1 MRLSH
6 TPQENRE
13 EKTMRKRLLSLLL
26 VLACVLTLAVVPVV
40 AAEPDPVQPTA
51 SVTEPTPTT
60 DPEPSPEPSS
70 EPSPE
75 PTPAPSPEPSPVPTP
90 SGPWYQAALDFA
102 RDHRILFGDPS
113 GNMMPN
119 DNATRAQMAAMLV
132 RVFGCT
138 ASKDIA
144 HFTDVSTTAWYYSE
158 LSTAA
163 QMNIFNGY
171 GDGTMGP
178 NRSITRQEA
187 MIVIARAFAVPDGT
201 AADIQAFR
209 DASSV
214 GSWAVAK
221 VGGLVKAGIVNGD
234 NGSLHPTAS
243 ITRAEIAQM
252 LYNLGLQFCSDAAAL
267 PASGRVIYTGA
278 APLTAD
284 AFTGTLYL
292 GGPAGRDL
300 GGMNITGT
308 LVVRTDPNGT
318 VTVGGAVDTLAVAAE
333 DTTVAGAGRAA
344 LVHLLVRGCTV
355 TLAADKTA
363 SEYAPMLRGVDT
375 LTTDPV
381 PALSPECRAVDLYV
395 TYRYFPSEYQTTP
408 GEATLI
414 WYVDGVQQRTRH
426 YTLDGKSITP
436 GFHVEESVWK
446 RNMPAQHTVE
456 ILLMCGTDV
465 IRTTFVVPVNNY
477 TDAEYAQL
485 QRAQYPYKLEVV
497 RNQCTVLVY
506 GLDMS
511 GNYSILHHAF
521 VCGPGRTTPIGTFR
535 TPFKAAWHPLQ
546 GCWGQYCTQITGNY
560 LFHSSPYNSPNK
572 NDLSYRLYNQ
582 LGTVCSHGCVRLTV
596 ADAKWIYDNCPLGTT
611 VSIYNASSLPVPKPS
626 APWLDIS
633 SPNRGWDPTDP
644 DPANPW
650 NK

>member
-1 MRLSH
+1 
-6 TPQENRE
+6 
-13 EKTMRKRLLSLLL
+13 MRKRFLSLLL
-26 VLACVLTLAVVPVV
+26 VLACVLTLAVVPVI

-51 SVTEPTPTT
+51 PTTEPSAPATEPTAPTAPT
-60 DPEPSPEPSS
+60 

-75 PTPAPSPEPSPVPTP
+75 PTPEPTP
-90 SGPWYQAALDFA
+90 TGPWYQAAMDFA
-102 RDHRILFGDPS
+102 RDHGILVGDAS
-113 GNMMPN
+113 GDMLPGN
-119 DNATRAQMAAMLV
+119 NAPRAQMAAMLV

-138 ASKDIA
+138 AGKDITQ
-144 HFTDVSTTAWYYSE
+144 FSDVDAAAWYYPE

-163 QMNIFNGY
+163 QMNIFSGC

-178 NRSITRQEA
+178 DRNITRQEA
-187 MIVIARAFAVPDGT
+187 MSVIARAFAVADGT
-201 AADIQAFR
+201 AADIAAFS
-209 DASSV
+209 DASAVSD
-214 GSWAVAK
+214 WAVAS
-221 VGGLVKAGIVNGD
+221 VAGLVKAGIVSGD
-234 NGSLHPTAS
+234 AGRLNPTAG

-252 LYNLGLQFCSDAAAL
+252 LYELGLQFCSDAAVL
-267 PASGRVIYTGA
+267 PASGRVVYTGTQ
-278 APLTAD
+278 PLTAGT
-284 AFTGTLYL
+284 FTGTLYL
-292 GGPAGRDL
+292 GGAAGRDL
-300 GGMNITGT
+300 GTLNVTGT

-318 VTVGGAVDTLAVAAE
+318 VTVGGTVDTLAVAAE
-333 DTTVAGAGRAA
+333 GTTVAGTGHAG
-344 LVHLLVRGCTV
+344 LVRLLARGCTV
-355 TLAADKTA
+355 SLAADKTDA
-363 SEYAPMLRGVDT
+363 EYDPMLRGVGKVV
-375 LTTDPV
+375 TDPV
-381 PALSPECRAVDLYV
+381 PALSPECRAIDLYV

-446 RNMPAQHTVE
+446 RDMPSRHTVE
-456 ILLMCGTDV
+456 ILFLCGTDV

-511 GNYSILHHAF
+511 GDYSILYHAF
-521 VCGPGRTTPIGTFR
+521 VCGPGQTTPIGTFR
-535 TPFKAAWHPLQ
+535 TPFKAAWHPLM

>member
-1 MRLSH
+1 
-6 TPQENRE
+6 
-13 EKTMRKRLLSLLL
+13 MRKRFLSLLL
-26 VLACVLTLAVVPVV
+26 VLACVLTLAAVPVI
-40 AAEPDPVQPTA
+40 AAEPDPVQSPGVTGEPAAPTGDPIA
-51 SVTEPTPTT
+51 PTGE
-60 DPEPSPEPSS
+60 PEPSPEPSPES
-70 EPSPE
+70 SP
-75 PTPAPSPEPSPVPTP
+75 TPTP
-90 SGPWYQAALDFA
+90 SGPWYQAAMDFA
-102 RDHRILFGDPS
+102 RDQGILFGDAD
-113 GNMMPN
+113 GNMLPGS
-119 DNATRAQMAAMLV
+119 NASRAQMAAMLV

-138 ASKDIA
+138 AGKDIT
-144 HFTDVSTTAWYYSE
+144 HFTDVSAGAWYYPE
-158 LSTAA
+158 LSVAA
-163 QMNIFNGY
+163 QMNIFSGC

-178 NRSITRQEA
+178 DRNITRQEA
-187 MIVIARAFAVPDGT
+187 MSVIARAFAVADGT
-201 AADIQAFR
+201 AADLAAFS
-209 DASSV
+209 DASAVS
-214 GSWAVAK
+214 GWAVAS
-221 VGGLVKAGIVNGD
+221 VAGLVKAGIVSGD
-234 NGSLHPTAS
+234 AGRLSPKAT

-252 LYNLGLQFCSDAAAL
+252 LYELGLQFCSDAAAL
-267 PASGRVIYTGA
+267 PASGRVVYTGT

-292 GGPAGRDL
+292 GGAAGRDL
-300 GGMNITGT
+300 GSMNVTGT

-318 VTVGGAVDTLAVAAE
+318 VTVGGTVDTLAVAAE
-333 DTTVAGAGRAA
+333 DTTVAGTGHAG
-344 LVHLLVRGCTV
+344 LVRLLARGCTV

-363 SEYAPMLRGVDT
+363 SEYDPMLRGVGKVV
-375 LTTDPV
+375 TDPV

-414 WYVDGVQQRTRH
+414 WYVDGVQQPTRH

-446 RNMPAQHTVE
+446 RDMPSQHTVE
-456 ILLMCGTDV
+456 ILFLCGTDA

-477 TDAEYAQL
+477 TDAEYDQL
-485 QRAQYPYKLEVV
+485 LSAQYPYKLEVV

-511 GNYSILHHAF
+511 GDYSILYYAF
-521 VCGPGRTTPIGTFR
+521 VCGPGQTTPIGTFR

>member
-1 MRLSH
+1 
-6 TPQENRE
+6 
-13 EKTMRKRLLSLLL
+13 MRKRLLSLLL

-75 PTPAPSPEPSPVPTP
+75 PTSAPSPEPSPEPSPVPTP

-102 RDHRILFGDPS
+102 CDHRILLGDPS

-138 ASKDIA
+138 AGKDIA

-201 AADIQAFR
+201 AVDIQAFR

-267 PASGRVIYTGA
+267 PASGRVIYTDA

-363 SEYAPMLRGVDT
+363 SEYAPMLRGVGKVV
-375 LTTDPV
+375 TDPV

-456 ILLMCGTDV
+456 ILLICGTDV
-465 IRTTFVVPVNNY
+465 IRTTFIVPVNNY

-485 QRAQYPYKLEVV
+485 QSAQYPYKLEVV

-506 GLDMS
+506 GLDKS

-650 NK
+650 HK

>member
-1 MRLSH
+1 
-6 TPQENRE
+6 
-13 EKTMRKRLLSLLL
+13 MRKRFLSLLL
-26 VLACVLTLAVVPVV
+26 VLVCVLTLAVAPVA
-40 AAEPDPVQPTA
+40 AAEPDAVQSPTSTTEPA
-51 SVTEPTPTT
+51 VPTTEPTAPVEPST
-60 DPEPSPEPSS
+60 EPSP

-75 PTPAPSPEPSPVPTP
+75 PTPT
-90 SGPWYQAALDFA
+90 GPWYQAAMDFA
-102 RDHRILFGDPS
+102 CAHGILLGDEHGDLLPM
-113 GNMMPN
+113 GN
-119 DNATRAQMAAMLV
+119 ASRAQMAAMLV

-138 ASKDIA
+138 AGKDIT
-144 HFTDVSTTAWYYSE
+144 HFTDVSAGTWYYPE
-158 LSTAA
+158 LSVAA
-163 QMNIFNGY
+163 QMNIFSGC

-187 MIVIARAFAVPDGT
+187 MSVIARAFAVADGT
-201 AADIQAFR
+201 AADLAAFT
-209 DASSV
+209 DASAVSN
-214 GSWAVAK
+214 WAVAS
-221 VGGLVKAGIVNGD
+221 VAGLVRAGIVSGD
-234 NGSLHPTAS
+234 AGRLSPKAT

-252 LYNLGLQFCSDAAAL
+252 LYELGLQFCSDAAAL
-267 PASGRVIYTGA
+267 PASGRVVYTGA

-284 AFTGTLYL
+284 AFSGTLYL
-292 GGPAGRDL
+292 GGAAGRDL
-300 GGMNITGT
+300 GGMDITGT

-318 VTVGGAVDTLAVAAE
+318 VTVGGTVDTLTVAAE
-333 DTTVAGAGRAA
+333 DTTVAGAGRAG
-344 LVHLLVRGCTV
+344 LVRLLARGCTV

-363 SEYAPMLRGVDT
+363 SEYDPMLRGVGKVV
-375 LTTDPV
+375 TDPV
-381 PALSPECRAVDLYV
+381 PALSPECRTVDLYV

-414 WYVDGVQQRTRH
+414 WYVDGVQQPTRH

-436 GFHVEESVWK
+436 GFYVEESVWK
-446 RNMPAQHTVE
+446 RDMPSQHTVE
-456 ILLMCGTDV
+456 ILFLCGTDV

-485 QRAQYPYKLEVV
+485 QSAQYPYKLEVV

-506 GLDMS
+506 GLDKS
-511 GNYSILHHAF
+511 GDYSILHHAF
-521 VCGPGRTTPIGTFR
+521 VCGPGQTTPIGTFR

>member
-1 MRLSH
+1 
-6 TPQENRE
+6 
-13 EKTMRKRLLSLLL
+13 MRKRFLSLLL
-26 VLACVLTLAVVPVV
+26 VLACVLTLAVVPVI

-51 SVTEPTPTT
+51 PTTEPSAPATEPTAPTAPT
-60 DPEPSPEPSS
+60 

-75 PTPAPSPEPSPVPTP
+75 PTPEPTP
-90 SGPWYQAALDFA
+90 TGPWYQAAMDFA
-102 RDHRILFGDPS
+102 RDHGILVGDAS
-113 GNMMPN
+113 GDMLPGN
-119 DNATRAQMAAMLV
+119 NAPRAQMAAMLV

-138 ASKDIA
+138 AGKDITQ
-144 HFTDVSTTAWYYSE
+144 FSDVDAAAWYYPE

-163 QMNIFNGY
+163 QMNIFSGC

-178 NRSITRQEA
+178 DRNINRQEA
-187 MIVIARAFAVPDGT
+187 MSVIARAFAVADGT
-201 AADIQAFR
+201 AADIAAFS
-209 DASSV
+209 DASAVSD
-214 GSWAVAK
+214 WAVAS
-221 VGGLVKAGIVNGD
+221 VAGLVKAGIVSGD
-234 NGSLHPTAS
+234 AGRLSPTAG

-252 LYNLGLQFCSDAAAL
+252 LYELGLQFCSDAAAL
-267 PASGRVIYTGA
+267 PASGRVVYTGTQ
-278 APLTAD
+278 PLTAGT
-284 AFTGTLYL
+284 FTGTLYL
-292 GGPAGRDL
+292 GGAAGRDL
-300 GGMNITGT
+300 GSLNVTGT

-318 VTVGGAVDTLAVAAE
+318 VTAGGTVDTLAVAAE
-333 DTTVAGAGRAA
+333 GTTVAGTGHAG
-344 LVHLLVRGCTV
+344 LVRLLARGCTV
-355 TLAADKTA
+355 SLAADKTDA
-363 SEYAPMLRGVDT
+363 EYDLMLRGVDT

-381 PALSPECRAVDLYV
+381 PALSPECHAIDLYV

-446 RNMPAQHTVE
+446 RDMPSQHTVE
-456 ILLMCGTDV
+456 ILFLCGTDV

-477 TDAEYAQL
+477 TDAEYDQL
-485 QRAQYPYKLEVV
+485 LSAQYPYKLEVV

-511 GNYSILHHAF
+511 GDYSILYHAF
-521 VCGPGRTTPIGTFR
+521 VCGPGQTTPIGTFR
-535 TPFKAAWHPLQ
+535 TPFKAAWHPLM

>member
-1 MRLSH
+1 
-6 TPQENRE
+6 
-13 EKTMRKRLLSLLL
+13 MRKRFLSLLL
-26 VLACVLTLAVVPVV
+26 VLACVLTLAVVPVI

-51 SVTEPTPTT
+51 PTTEPSAPATEPTAPTAPT
-60 DPEPSPEPSS
+60 

-75 PTPAPSPEPSPVPTP
+75 PTPEPTP
-90 SGPWYQAALDFA
+90 TGPWYQAAMDFA
-102 RDHRILFGDPS
+102 RDHGILVGDAS
-113 GNMMPN
+113 GDMLPGN
-119 DNATRAQMAAMLV
+119 NAPRAQMAAMLV

-138 ASKDIA
+138 VGKDITQ
-144 HFTDVSTTAWYYSE
+144 FSDVDAAAWYYPE

-163 QMNIFNGY
+163 QMNIFSGC

-178 NRSITRQEA
+178 DRSITRQEA
-187 MIVIARAFAVPDGT
+187 MSVIARAFAVADGT
-201 AADIQAFR
+201 AADIAAFS
-209 DASSV
+209 DASTVSD
-214 GSWAVAK
+214 WAVAS
-221 VGGLVKAGIVNGD
+221 VAGLVRAGIVSGD
-234 NGSLHPTAS
+234 AGRLSPTAG

-252 LYNLGLQFCSDAAAL
+252 LYELGLQFCSDAAAL
-267 PASGRVIYTGA
+267 PASGRVVYTGTQ
-278 APLTAD
+278 PLTAGT
-284 AFTGTLYL
+284 FTGTLYL
-292 GGPAGRDL
+292 GGAAGRDL
-300 GGMNITGT
+300 GSLNVTGT

-318 VTVGGAVDTLAVAAE
+318 VTAGGTVDTLAVAAE
-333 DTTVAGAGRAA
+333 GTTVAGTGHAG
-344 LVHLLVRGCTV
+344 LVRLLARGCTV
-355 TLAADKTA
+355 SLAADKTDA
-363 SEYAPMLRGVDT
+363 EYDLMLRGVDT

-381 PALSPECRAVDLYV
+381 PALSPECHAIDLYV

-446 RNMPAQHTVE
+446 RDMPSQHTVE
-456 ILLMCGTDV
+456 ILFLCGTDV

-477 TDAEYAQL
+477 TDAEYDQL
-485 QRAQYPYKLEVV
+485 LSAQYPYKLEVV

-511 GNYSILHHAF
+511 GDYSILYHAF
-521 VCGPGRTTPIGTFR
+521 VCGPGQTTPIGTFR
-535 TPFKAAWHPLQ
+535 TPFKAAWHPLM

>member
-1 MRLSH
+1 
-6 TPQENRE
+6 
-13 EKTMRKRLLSLLL
+13 MRKRLLSLLL

-75 PTPAPSPEPSPVPTP
+75 PTSAPSPEPSPEPSPVPTP

-102 RDHRILFGDPS
+102 RDHRILLGDPS

-138 ASKDIA
+138 AGKDIA
-144 HFTDVSTTAWYYSE
+144 HLTDVSTTAWYYSE

-234 NGSLHPTAS
+234 NGSLHPTAN

-318 VTVGGAVDTLAVAAE
+318 VTVGGTVDTLAVAAE

-363 SEYAPMLRGVDT
+363 SEYNPMLRGVDT

-395 TYRYFPSEYQTTP
+395 TYRYFPSEYQATP

-465 IRTTFVVPVNNY
+465 IRTTFIVPVNNY

-485 QRAQYPYKLEVV
+485 QRVQYPYKLEVV

-506 GLDMS
+506 GLDKS

-521 VCGPGRTTPIGTFR
+521 VCGPGQTTPIGTFR

>member
-1 MRLSH
+1 
-6 TPQENRE
+6 
-13 EKTMRKRLLSLLL
+13 MRKRFLSLLL
-26 VLACVLTLAVVPVV
+26 VLACVLTLAAVPVI
-40 AAEPDPVQPTA
+40 AAEPDPVQSPGVTGEPAAPTGDPIA
-51 SVTEPTPTT
+51 PTGDPIAPTGE
-60 DPEPSPEPSS
+60 PEPSPEPS
-70 EPSPE
+70 
-75 PTPAPSPEPSPVPTP
+75 PTPTP
-90 SGPWYQAALDFA
+90 SGPWYQAAMDFA
-102 RDHRILFGDPS
+102 RDQGILFGDAG
-113 GNMMPN
+113 GNMLPGS
-119 DNATRAQMAAMLV
+119 NASRAQMAAMLV

-138 ASKDIA
+138 AGKDIT
-144 HFTDVSTTAWYYSE
+144 HFTDVSAGAWYYPE
-158 LSTAA
+158 LSVAA
-163 QMNIFNGY
+163 QMNIFSGC

-178 NRSITRQEA
+178 DRSITRQEA
-187 MIVIARAFAVPDGT
+187 MSVIARAFAVADGT
-201 AADIQAFR
+201 AADLAAFS
-209 DASSV
+209 DASAVS
-214 GSWAVAK
+214 GWAVAS
-221 VGGLVKAGIVNGD
+221 VAGLVRAGIVSGD
-234 NGSLHPTAS
+234 AGRLSPKAT

-252 LYNLGLQFCSDAAAL
+252 LYELGLQFCSDAAAL
-267 PASGRVIYTGA
+267 PASGRVVYTGT
-278 APLTAD
+278 APLTAG

-292 GGPAGRDL
+292 GGAAGRDL
-300 GGMNITGT
+300 GSMNVTGT

-318 VTVGGAVDTLAVAAE
+318 VTVGGTVDTLAVAAE
-333 DTTVAGAGRAA
+333 DTTVAGTGHAG
-344 LVHLLVRGCTV
+344 LVRLLARGCTV

-363 SEYAPMLRGVDT
+363 SEYDPMLRGVDI

-414 WYVDGVQQRTRH
+414 WYVDGVQQPTRH

-446 RNMPAQHTVE
+446 RDMPSQHTVE
-456 ILLMCGTDV
+456 ILFLCGTDA

-477 TDAEYAQL
+477 TDAEYDQL
-485 QRAQYPYKLEVV
+485 LSAQYPYKLEVV

-511 GNYSILHHAF
+511 GDYSILYHAF
-521 VCGPGRTTPIGTFR
+521 VCGPGQTTPIGTFR

>member
-1 MRLSH
+1 
-6 TPQENRE
+6 
-13 EKTMRKRLLSLLL
+13 MRKRLLSLLL

-75 PTPAPSPEPSPVPTP
+75 PTSEPSPGPTPVPTP

-102 RDHRILFGDPS
+102 CDHRILLGDPS

-138 ASKDIA
+138 AGKDIA
-144 HFTDVSTTAWYYSE
+144 HFTDVSTDAWYYSE

-163 QMNIFNGY
+163 QMNIFSGY

-187 MIVIARAFAVPDGT
+187 MVVIARAFAVPDGT

-318 VTVGGAVDTLAVAAE
+318 VTAGGTVDTLAVAAE

-363 SEYAPMLRGVDT
+363 SEYAPMLRGVGKVV
-375 LTTDPV
+375 TDPV

-414 WYVDGVQQRTRH
+414 WYVDGVQQPTRLPPDRLQALYARAAH
-426 YTLDGKSITP
+426 RGDPAYVRHGRDPHHVHRP
-436 GFHVEESVWK
+436 GQQLYGRGVCAAPARAVSVQA
-446 RNMPAQHTVE
+446 R
-456 ILLMCGTDV
+456 G
-465 IRTTFVVPVNNY
+465 
-477 TDAEYAQL
+477 
-485 QRAQYPYKLEVV
+485 RAQP
-497 RNQCTVLVY
+497 VY
-506 GLDMS
+506 G
-511 GNYSILHHAF
+511 A
-521 VCGPGRTTPIGTFR
+521 R
-535 TPFKAAWHPLQ
+535 
-546 GCWGQYCTQITGNY
+546 
-560 LFHSSPYNSPNK
+560 
-572 NDLSYRLYNQ
+572 
-582 LGTVCSHGCVRLTV
+582 VR
-596 ADAKWIYDNCPLGTT
+596 
-611 VSIYNASSLPVPKPS
+611 S
-626 APWLDIS
+626 
-633 SPNRGWDPTDP
+633 R
-644 DPANPW
+644 
-650 NK
+650 

>member
-1 MRLSH
+1 
-6 TPQENRE
+6 
-13 EKTMRKRLLSLLL
+13 MRKRLLSLLL
-26 VLACVLTLAVVPVV
+26 VLACVLTLAVVPVA

-75 PTPAPSPEPSPVPTP
+75 PTSEPSPEPSPVPTP

-102 RDHRILFGDPS
+102 CDHRILLGDPS

-138 ASKDIA
+138 AGKDIA

-163 QMNIFNGY
+163 QMNIFSGY

-187 MIVIARAFAVPDGT
+187 MVVIARAFAVPDGT

-221 VGGLVKAGIVNGD
+221 VGGLVKAGIVHGD
-234 NGSLHPTAS
+234 NGRLHPTAS

-300 GGMNITGT
+300 GSMNITGT

-363 SEYAPMLRGVDT
+363 SEYNPMLRGVGKVV
-375 LTTDPV
+375 TDPV

-456 ILLMCGTDV
+456 ILLICGTDV
-465 IRTTFVVPVNNY
+465 IRTTFIVPVNNY

-485 QRAQYPYKLEVV
+485 QSAQYPYKLEVV

-511 GNYSILHHAF
+511 GDYSILHHAF

>member
-1 MRLSH
+1 
-6 TPQENRE
+6 
-13 EKTMRKRLLSLLL
+13 MRKRLLSLLL
-26 VLACVLTLAVVPVV
+26 VLACVLTLAAVPVV

-75 PTPAPSPEPSPVPTP
+75 PMPEPTSEPSPEPTPEPSPVPTP

-102 RDHRILFGDPS
+102 CDHRILLGDPS

-138 ASKDIA
+138 AGKDIA
-144 HFTDVSTTAWYYSE
+144 HFTDVSTDAWYYSE

-163 QMNIFNGY
+163 QMNIFSGY

-187 MIVIARAFAVPDGT
+187 MVVIARAFAVPDGT

-318 VTVGGAVDTLAVAAE
+318 VTVGGTVDTLAVAAE

-363 SEYAPMLRGVDT
+363 SEYAPMLRGVGKVV
-375 LTTDPV
+375 TDPV
-381 PALSPECRAVDLYV
+381 PALSPERRAVDLYV

-414 WYVDGVQQRTRH
+414 WYVDGVQQPPRH

-446 RNMPAQHTVE
+446 RDMPSRHTVE
-456 ILLMCGTDV
+456 ILFLCGTDV
-465 IRTTFVVPVNNY
+465 IRTTFIVPVNNY

-506 GLDMS
+506 GLDKS

>member
-1 MRLSH
+1 
-6 TPQENRE
+6 
-13 EKTMRKRLLSLLL
+13 MRKRLLSLLL
-26 VLACVLTLAVVPVV
+26 VLACVLTLAAVPVV

-75 PTPAPSPEPSPVPTP
+75 PTPEPSPEPSPVPTP

-102 RDHRILFGDPS
+102 CDHRILLGDPS

-138 ASKDIA
+138 AGKDIA
-144 HFTDVSTTAWYYSE
+144 HFTDVSTDAWYYSE

-163 QMNIFNGY
+163 QMNIFSGY

-187 MIVIARAFAVPDGT
+187 MVVIARAFAVPDGT

-234 NGSLHPTAS
+234 NGSLYPTAS

-318 VTVGGAVDTLAVAAE
+318 VTVGGTVDTLAVAAE

-363 SEYAPMLRGVDT
+363 SEYAPMLRGVGKVV
-375 LTTDPV
+375 TDPV
-381 PALSPECRAVDLYV
+381 PALSPERRAVDLYV

-414 WYVDGVQQRTRH
+414 WYVDGVQQPTRH

-465 IRTTFVVPVNNY
+465 IRTTFIVPVNNY

-506 GLDMS
+506 GLDKS

>member
-1 MRLSH
+1 
-6 TPQENRE
+6 
-13 EKTMRKRLLSLLL
+13 MRKRFLSLLL
-26 VLACVLTLAVVPVV
+26 VLACVLTLAAVPVI
-40 AAEPDPVQPTA
+40 AAEPDPVQSPGVTGEPAAPTGDPIA
-51 SVTEPTPTT
+51 PTGDPIAPTSE
-60 DPEPSPEPSS
+60 PEPSPEPS
-70 EPSPE
+70 
-75 PTPAPSPEPSPVPTP
+75 PTPTP
-90 SGPWYQAALDFA
+90 SGPWYQAAMNFA
-102 RDHRILFGDPS
+102 RDQGILFGDAD
-113 GNMMPN
+113 GNMLPGS
-119 DNATRAQMAAMLV
+119 NASRAQMAAMLV

-138 ASKDIA
+138 AGKDIT
-144 HFTDVSTTAWYYSE
+144 HFTDVSAGAWYYPE
-158 LSTAA
+158 LSAAA
-163 QMNIFNGY
+163 QMNIFSGC

-178 NRSITRQEA
+178 DRNITRQEA
-187 MIVIARAFAVPDGT
+187 MSVIARAFAVADGT
-201 AADIQAFR
+201 AADLAAFS
-209 DASSV
+209 DASAVSD
-214 GSWAVAK
+214 WAVAS
-221 VGGLVKAGIVNGD
+221 VAGLVKAGIVSGD
-234 NGSLHPTAS
+234 AGRLSPKAT

-252 LYNLGLQFCSDAAAL
+252 LYELGLQFCSDAAAL
-267 PASGRVIYTGA
+267 PASGRVVYTGT
-278 APLTAD
+278 APLTAGT
-284 AFTGTLYL
+284 FTGTLYL
-292 GGPAGRDL
+292 GGAAGRDL
-300 GGMNITGT
+300 GSLNVTGT

-318 VTVGGAVDTLAVAAE
+318 VTVGGTVDTLAVAAE
-333 DTTVAGAGRAA
+333 DTTVAGTGHAG
-344 LVHLLVRGCTV
+344 LVRLLARGCTV
-355 TLAADKTA
+355 TLVADKTA
-363 SEYAPMLRGVDT
+363 SEYDPMLRGVDT

-381 PALSPECRAVDLYV
+381 PALSPECRAIDLYV

-446 RNMPAQHTVE
+446 RDMPSRHTVE
-456 ILLMCGTDV
+456 ILFLCGTDV

-477 TDAEYAQL
+477 TDAEYAKL
-485 QRAQYPYKLEVV
+485 QSAQYPYKLEVV

-506 GLDMS
+506 GLDKS
-511 GNYSILHHAF
+511 GDYSILYRAF
-521 VCGPGRTTPIGTFR
+521 VCGPGQTTPIGTFR

>member
-1 MRLSH
+1 
-6 TPQENRE
+6 
-13 EKTMRKRLLSLLL
+13 MRKRFLSLLL
-26 VLACVLTLAVVPVV
+26 VLACVLTLAVVPVI
-40 AAEPDPVQPTA
+40 AAEPDPVQPSAPTTEPSA
-51 SVTEPTPTT
+51 PATEPTAPTAPT
-60 DPEPSPEPSS
+60 

-75 PTPAPSPEPSPVPTP
+75 PTPEPTP
-90 SGPWYQAALDFA
+90 TGPWYQAAMDFA
-102 RDHRILFGDPS
+102 RDHGILVGDAS
-113 GNMMPN
+113 GDMLPGN
-119 DNATRAQMAAMLV
+119 NAPRAQMAAMLV

-138 ASKDIA
+138 AGKDITQ
-144 HFTDVSTTAWYYSE
+144 FSDVDTAAWYYPE

-163 QMNIFNGY
+163 QMNIFSGC

-178 NRSITRQEA
+178 DRNINRQEA
-187 MIVIARAFAVPDGT
+187 MSVIARAFAVADGT
-201 AADIQAFR
+201 AADIAAFS
-209 DASSV
+209 DASAVSD
-214 GSWAVAK
+214 WAVAS
-221 VGGLVKAGIVNGD
+221 VAGLVKAGIVSGD
-234 NGSLHPTAS
+234 AGRLSPTAG

-252 LYNLGLQFCSDAAAL
+252 LYELGLQFCSDAAAL
-267 PASGRVIYTGA
+267 PASGRVVYTGTQ
-278 APLTAD
+278 PLTAGT
-284 AFTGTLYL
+284 FTGTLYL
-292 GGPAGRDL
+292 GGAAGRDL
-300 GGMNITGT
+300 GSLNVTGT

-318 VTVGGAVDTLAVAAE
+318 VTAGGTVDTLAVAAE
-333 DTTVAGAGRAA
+333 GTTVAGTGHAG
-344 LVHLLVRGCTV
+344 LVRLLARGCTV
-355 TLAADKTA
+355 SLAADKTDA
-363 SEYAPMLRGVDT
+363 EYDLMLRGVDT

-381 PALSPECRAVDLYV
+381 PALSPECHAIDLYV

-446 RNMPAQHTVE
+446 RDMPSQHTVE
-456 ILLMCGTDV
+456 ILFLCGTDV

-477 TDAEYAQL
+477 TDAEYDQL
-485 QRAQYPYKLEVV
+485 LSAQYPYKLEVV

-511 GNYSILHHAF
+511 GDYSILYHAF
-521 VCGPGRTTPIGTFR
+521 VCGPGQTTPIGTFR
-535 TPFKAAWHPLQ
+535 TPFKAAWHPLM